1 MQTTRGRSQASLS
14 SQPLLAAWVESLR
27 ATLAGDAASLSA
39 HFTVALTGSARRW
52 TLELRPLDPALRS
65 IVRSVEITGDGAQI
79 TKYEINELQGDRTVV
94 VVTPVTA
101 SR

>member
-27 ATLAGDAASLSA
+27 ATLAGDAAALSA
-39 HFTVALTGSARRW
+39 HFTVTLGGSARRW
-52 TLELRPLDPALRS
+52 TLGLRPLDPALRAL
-65 IVRSVEITGDGAQI
+65 VRVIEIAGEGAQI
-79 TKYEINELQGDRTVV
+79 SRYEIDEVQGDRTVV
-94 VVTPVTA
+94 VVTPAPA